1 VLHEATNQGT
11 AQTKYF
17 SGSLYF
23 QICTRYFNTSDNYSE
38 SLMKPL
44 KRELIKE
51 KILSVIKGGD
61 ILFIVPPFVTVKT
74 PILGPHTL
82 QAISRQLG
90 YEAHVLHLN
99 LLLSSIIGIDL
110 HERVSYG
117 QPFWMLGERLFAR
130 SAYGLPPLGKSP
142 ELCLDPAASVFG
154 NHQGYR
160 VEEFEYKYLNPSDFD
175 LDVFLKVEEI
185 CHSFIKEVT
194 QTIVPLHYKMI
205 GCSTSWEQ
213 NSCSIALLNGIKKS
227 SPDTITLIGGS
238 NCEGEMA
245 EGIASL
251 SDSIDYIF
259 SGEGEI
265 VFTDFLK
272 QYSTGT
278 LPSQRIFFGAPLK
291 DLDTLPLPDYESYLG
306 QRDSFL
312 SKDSSEKWTVGYE
325 TSRGCWWGK
334 CYFCGLNGCD
344 RGRFRQKTVK
354 KTVTDLEEID
364 RIYPDKSVIMADKVM
379 PVSYQKELL
388 PTLCE
393 KRDSLPSITYEQRSN
408 LSLKDIIHLS
418 DANVIT
424 IKPGIEAL
432 STGLLKLMNKGI
444 SVRQNILLLRNA
456 ASLSMYVDWNML
468 WGFPGDKADHYE
480 EILKIIPLIHHFC
493 PPAVF
498 RHICIDRFSP
508 YFDKARDFE
517 IENLRPWA
525 VYKMS
530 YPEWA
535 DVHKLAYRF
544 IGDYPSE
551 AHDNIQLIK
560 TIAEE
565 LTLWKK
571 QWKTSRLIITPFGGS
586 HMMIYDNR
594 NIHKKTITH
603 VVTYEQAK
611 EIMTSCKYTGSET
624 LTWALEQKLG
634 VIADSWYIPLVTA
647 SSELLLKFEKN

>member
-1 VLHEATNQGT
+1 
-11 AQTKYF
+11 
-17 SGSLYF
+17 
-23 QICTRYFNTSDNYSE
+23 
-38 SLMKPL
+38 MKPL
-44 KRELIKE
+44 KKQSVKE

-74 PILGPHTL
+74 PILGPHIL
-82 QAISRQLG
+82 QSISQKLG
-90 YEAHVLHLN
+90 YQAHVLHLN
-99 LLLSSIIGIDL
+99 LLLASIIGIDL

-142 ELCLDPAASVFG
+142 ELCLDPAGSVFG
-154 NHQGYR
+154 NHQEYR

-175 LDVFLKVEEI
+175 LDVFFQAEEV
-185 CHSFIKEVT
+185 CHSFVEEVT
-194 QTIVPLHYKMI
+194 RTIASLHYKMI
-205 GCSTSWEQ
+205 GCSSNWEQ
-213 NSCSIALLNGIKKS
+213 NSCSVALLNGIKKS
-227 SPDTITLIGGS
+227 CPETITLIGGS

-272 QYSTGT
+272 QYSTGI
-278 LPSQRIFFGAPLK
+278 LPPERILFGTPLK
-291 DLDTLPLPDYESYLG
+291 ELDTLPLPDYESYVV
-306 QRDSFL
+306 QRDAFL
-312 SKDSSEKWTVGYE
+312 LNDSSEKWTVGYE

-344 RGRFRQKTVK
+344 REKFRQKTVK
-354 KTVTDLEEID
+354 KTLADLEEIHHF
-364 RIYPDKSVIMADKVM
+364 YPDKSVIMADKVM
-379 PVSYQKELL
+379 PVSYRKELL

-393 KRDSLPSITYEQRSN
+393 KKDSLPSITYEQRSN
-408 LSLKDIIHLS
+408 LSLKDIIHLGN
-418 DANVIT
+418 ANVIT

-432 STGLLKLMNKGI
+432 SSGLLKLMNKGI

-456 ASLSMYVDWNML
+456 ASLGIYVDWNML
-468 WGFPGDKADHYE
+468 WGFPGDKASYYE
-480 EILKIIPLIHHFC
+480 ETLEILPLIHHFC

-508 YFDKARDFE
+508 YFEKAQKFE
-517 IENLRPWA
+517 INNLRPWA
-525 VYKMS
+525 VYNMA

-535 DVHKLAYRF
+535 KIPKLAYRF
-544 IGDYPSE
+544 IGDYPGE

-560 TIAEE
+560 AISEE

-571 QWKTSRLIITPFGGS
+571 KWRKSRLIITPFGNS

-594 NIHKKTITH
+594 AIHEKTVTH
-603 VVTYEQAK
+603 VVSCEKAD
-611 EIMTSCKYTGSET
+611 EIMTSCKYTGSEN

-634 VIADSWYIPLVTA
+634 VVADSWYIPLITA
-647 SSELLLKFEKN
+647 PCELLLKFEKMDDLP